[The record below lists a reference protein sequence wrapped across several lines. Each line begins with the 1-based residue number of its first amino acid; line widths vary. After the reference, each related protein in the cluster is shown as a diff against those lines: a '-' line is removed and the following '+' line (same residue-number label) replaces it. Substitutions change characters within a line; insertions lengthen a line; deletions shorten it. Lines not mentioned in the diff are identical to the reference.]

1 MKQGFCVMVL
11 ALALAAC
18 SGGQSAD
25 ENATEPVALVKL
37 AKAVPAQLQSTI
49 RLYGTAEAGAAGSAI
64 LSAPEEAIVA
74 RIAAPVGSAVSRG
87 QLVVGLAPSPTAR
100 LDLAKAASDARAAQ
114 QAYARAQRLRAD
126 GLMSNADVETARA
139 AAQSAAAT
147 RASLA
152 ARTGALDLRAP
163 FAGHVQTISASL
175 GSLVPGGTA
184 VATITGAGDL
194 RARFG
199 LDPMLVQ
206 RVRPGASIRIVPSA
220 GGTEFTA
227 PVLSVDPV
235 VDPQTR
241 LASLFARI
249 PATAAVG
256 AGAPLTAELPLPS
269 GGSAPV
275 IPYAALLDDAGQ
287 PYVFVI
293 SGGKAH
299 RRDVATGANDGQR
312 VEIQRGLKP
321 GEAVVVE
328 GGTALEDGMKVR
340 TR

>member
-1 MKQGFCVMVL
+1 MKGSFCVA

-18 SGGQSAD
+18 SGGNSAD
-25 ENATEPVALVKL
+25 ENTTEPVALVKL
-37 AKAVPAQLQSTI
+37 AKAEPAQVQATT

-74 RIAAPVGSAVSRG
+74 TIASPAGSAVSRG
-87 QLVVGLAPSPTAR
+87 QLVVQWAPRPTAR
-100 LDLAKAASDARAAQ
+100 LDVAKAASDARAAQ

-139 AAQSAAAT
+139 AAQSADAT

-163 FAGHVQTISASL
+163 FAGHVQTISTSL

-184 VATITGAGDL
+184 VATIMGAGDL

-199 LDPMLVQ
+199 VDPTLVRQ
-206 RVRPGASIRIVPSA
+206 IRPGAPLRVAPSA
-220 GGTEFTA
+220 GGSGFTTQI
-227 PVLSVDPV
+227 LSVDPT

-241 LASLFARI
+241 LASLFVRI
-249 PATAAVG
+249 PAAASIG
-256 AGAPLTAELPLPS
+256 AGEPLTAELLLPS
-269 GGSAPV
+269 GGNAPA
-275 IPYAALLDDAGQ
+275 IPYGALLDDAGQ
-287 PYVFVI
+287 AYVFVV
-293 SGGKAH
+293 SSGKAH
-299 RRDVATGANDGQR
+299 RRDVATGASDGQR
-312 VEIQRGLKP
+312 VEISRGLKP
-321 GEAVVVE
+321 GDAVVVE

-340 TR
+340 TQ